1 MQENIYPKKIKFL
14 FYFLFFCLGIMN
26 HLGTILVQT
35 GARLLAKELDMEKYL
50 YFYTTSCTIFSSIM
64 RVLNSRFFIKVPY
77 KKRVIALSIFMI
89 FGYLSMYIVLKLHKS
104 KLENENALC
113 FLLSLIPSCL
123 LGASYAFG
131 ENAIL
136 AYLKLFPKE
145 YLGGWS
151 SGTGLSG
158 LTGASLN
165 LSSQLIKNFGVVNL
179 YLYLTPLGI
188 IYFLFFFFTEKLKE
202 CYINNDDYRTF
213 LLNNE
218 NKNITLTD
226 EKNKDETVNK
236 INNETNNEENSNE
249 NEEENKNT
257 ENETNKE
264 EMKEVKE
271 MNMENF
277 KYVMKICGD
286 IIINLCLIYFLQF
299 FAANALLIVCVRR
312 IDISFLPKDEDNH
325 RKAKYEFLLMFFQIG
340 MFIAKSLLFIAKKI
354 QPIYIYTVVLLFVNL
369 FLIFQYYL
377 VIFQYYLLIPILMI
391 NGFFGG
397 GSYAGGFYAILNN
410 DKLGSKYKDLTVNIA
425 TIFDDIGTI
434 LSGLFGFINQKLIM
448 TADDLKV

>member
-1 MQENIYPKKIKFL
+1 MKFGNYPKKIKFS

-35 GARLLAKELDMEKYL
+35 GARLLAKELGMEKYL
-50 YFYTTSCTIFSSIM
+50 YFYSTSCIIFSSIM
-64 RVLNSRFFIKVPY
+64 RVLNSKFFIKVPY
-77 KKRVIALSIFMI
+77 KKRVIALSLLMI
-89 FGYLSMYIVLKLHKS
+89 FGYLSMFIILKLHHSILK
-104 KLENENALC
+104 NENTVC

-145 YLGGWS
+145 FLGGWS

-165 LSSQLIKNFGVVNL
+165 ISSQLIKNFGIINL

-188 IYFLFFFFTEKLKE
+188 FYFLFFLFTEKLKG
-202 CYINNDDYRTF
+202 CYEKPNILGGLLENEEDISQEKNNDDY
-213 LLNNE
+213 
-218 NKNITLTD
+218 NKTNVEE
-226 EKNKDETVNK
+226 EKE
-236 INNETNNEENSNE
+236 NNEENKLE
-249 NEEENKNT
+249 DDKLIKDINKDDI
-257 ENETNKE
+257 
-264 EMKEVKE
+264 KEVKE
-271 MNMENF
+271 MSIINF
-277 KYVMKICGD
+277 KYVMKISGD
-286 IIINLCLIYFLQF
+286 VIINLCLIYFFQF
-299 FAANALLIVCVRR
+299 FAANALLIVCVRK
-312 IDISFLPKDEDNH
+312 IDIKFLPLDKKEKH

-340 MFIAKSLLFIAKKI
+340 MFVAKSLLFIARKI
-354 QPIYIYTVVLLFVNL
+354 QPIYIYTIVLLTVNI
-369 FLIFQYYL
+369 FLIFQYYY
-377 VIFQYYLLIPILMI
+377 VMFQYYLLIPILII

-410 DKLGSKYKDLTVNIA
+410 EKLGSKYKDLTVNIA

-434 LSGLFGFINQKLIM
+434 LSGLIGFLNQKFIM
-448 TADDLKV
+448 TVDDLIIE